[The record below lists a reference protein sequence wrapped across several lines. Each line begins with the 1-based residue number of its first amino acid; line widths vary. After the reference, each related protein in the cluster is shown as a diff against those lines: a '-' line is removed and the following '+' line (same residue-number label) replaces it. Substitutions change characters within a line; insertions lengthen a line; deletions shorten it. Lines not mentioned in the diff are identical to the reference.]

1 MGSSNS
7 QPTSKQNYTPPQEM
21 DPAVK
26 QFLQNLNMFT
36 NTVCQQPSGSGTNVN
51 QNTVVFY
58 PADTQQNQYNSNR
71 CQNPNCQNPN
81 CQNPN
86 CHRSYGQPPHSQ
98 SSYIQ
103 SSYIQSSYGQNPYSQ
118 SSYAQNPY
126 SQSSYGQS
134 PYGQSPY
141 SQSPYTDEADSMI
154 VFQTENYEN
163 YENSKDSL
171 NYGTMKDC
179 WKKQNKYTL

>member
-51 QNTVVFY
+51 PNTVVFY
-58 PADTQQNQYNSNR
+58 PVDQEKNQYNSNR

-86 CHRSYGQPPHSQ
+86 CHRCQNPNCQ

-118 SSYAQNPY
+118 NPYSQNPY

-134 PYGQSPY
+134 SYG
-141 SQSPYTDEADSMI
+141 QSPYTDEADSMI
-154 VFQTENYEN
+154 VFQTEN

>member
-36 NTVCQQPSGSGTNVN
+36 NTVCQQPSGSGTNGN
-51 QNTVVFY
+51 PNTVVFY
-58 PADTQQNQYNSNR
+58 PVDQEQSQYNSYR

-86 CHRSYGQPPHSQ
+86 CHRYYSHNPYG
-98 SSYIQ
+98 
-103 SSYIQSSYGQNPYSQ
+103 QSSYGQSPYSQ
-118 SSYAQNPY
+118 SPY
-126 SQSSYGQS
+126 SQSPYGQS

-141 SQSPYTDEADSMI
+141 GQNPYGQSPYTDEPDSII
-154 VFQTENYEN
+154 VFQTEN

>member
-51 QNTVVFY
+51 PNTVVFY
-58 PADTQQNQYNSNR
+58 PADRQQNQYNSNR

-86 CHRSYGQPPHSQ
+86 CHRCQNPNCQNPNCHRSYGQTPHGQ

-118 SSYAQNPY
+118 NPY
-126 SQSSYGQS
+126 SQS
-134 PYGQSPY
+134 PYGQSSY

-154 VFQTENYEN
+154 VFQTEN